1 MSETPSRPSTILVV
15 DDDQRN
21 VRLMESILK
30 SSGYTVLRA
39 YDGEEA
45 LRCVETESPDLLL
58 LDVMMPK
65 MSGFELCRL
74 LRERHETRLLPI
86 LMITALN
93 ALEDKVQG
101 LDLGADDLLSKPIN
115 RTELL
120 AKVRSILRVRL
131 LQEEVE
137 RQRKELEAANRELL
151 TIQRFKESMTQMV
164 VHDLKNPLAGLMGN
178 IQLIQMQQSRITPAR
193 LEELLQRSQE
203 SARQMSRM
211 IQNILEVAKLEEQK
225 MPLRR
230 EAVALEGLVKEQVAE
245 LTSLSARD
253 RVRLES
259 ELPSDLPPIDAD
271 RELIGRVLANLL
283 SNAFKHTPGGGRIVV
298 GARAEGSDVILTV
311 CDNGEGI
318 PEDLLPFIFE
328 KFVAG
333 ESDDRRRMTYDS
345 GLGLTFCRLAVEAH
359 GGRIEVRSRT
369 GEGTLVSVTLPR
381 HRGASSARPAA
392 A

>member
-1 MSETPSRPSTILVV
+1 MSDATSRPATILVV

-193 LEELLQRSQE
+193 LDELLQRSQE
-203 SARQMSRM
+203 SARQMARM

-230 EAVALEGLVKEQVAE
+230 EAVALEGLVREQVAE
-245 LTSLSARD
+245 LMSLSARD

-259 ELPSDLPPIDAD
+259 DLPADLPPIDAD
-271 RELIGRVLANLL
+271 RELVGRVLANLL
-283 SNAFKHTPGGGRIVV
+283 SNAFKHTPGGGRILV
-298 GARAEGSDVILTV
+298 GARAEGNDVILTV

-369 GEGTLVSVTLPR
+369 GEGTVVSVTLPR
-381 HRGASSARPAA
+381 HRGAASARPAA